1 VPIKKKKKR
10 GLEFQQEG
18 IMSKSEQNGSK
29 KMPQLEESVST
40 EIQRIA
46 KEEVREYRGLCS
58 VCKNASTCTYR
69 KDPRQPI
76 WECDEFECES
86 IQVSVFQPIDSP
98 FKSDTEHKSSR
109 KYAGLCVNCEKRETC
124 TYRKPEGGV
133 WHCEEYE

>member
-1 VPIKKKKKR
+1 MSKIEKSINIGMPAV
-10 GLEFQQEG
+10 EEG
-18 IMSKSEQNGSK
+18 INEEKPEI
-29 KMPQLEESVST
+29 EESAST
-40 EIQRIA
+40 EIKRIA
-46 KEEVREYRGLCS
+46 MVEVKEYRGLCS

-69 KDPRQPI
+69 KDPWHPI

-86 IQVSVFQPIDSP
+86 IQVSVFPPIDSP

-109 KYAGLCVNCEKRETC
+109 KYAGLCVNCENRETC